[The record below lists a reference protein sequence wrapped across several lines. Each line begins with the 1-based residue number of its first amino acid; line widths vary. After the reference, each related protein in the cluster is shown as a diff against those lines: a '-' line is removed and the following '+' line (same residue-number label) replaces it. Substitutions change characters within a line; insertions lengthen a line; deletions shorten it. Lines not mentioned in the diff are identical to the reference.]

1 MNEYISRCTV
11 LFLINRFK
19 DSIIPLVTKLQMQA
33 SSMPLVTKLQMQD
46 SSMPLVTKL
55 EMQGQHYSIGN

>member
-11 LFLINRFK
+11 LFLINRCK
-19 DSIIPLVTKLQMQA
+19 DSIITLVTKLQMQA

-55 EMQGQHYSIGN
+55 EMQGQY